1 MSMDISDF
9 YQTFFDEA
17 DELLADME
25 QHLLVLQPEAPDA
38 EQLNAI
44 FRAAHSIKGGAGT
57 FGFSVLQE
65 TTHLMEN
72 LLDEARRGEMQL
84 NTDII
89 NLFLET
95 KDIMQEQL
103 DAYKQSQEPDAASF
117 DYICQALRQL
127 ALEAKG
133 ETPSAVTRLSVV
145 AKSEPQDEQSRNQ
158 LPRRIILSRL
168 KAGEVDLLEEELGH
182 LTTLTD
188 VVKGVD
194 SLSAILPGDIAED
207 DITAV
212 LCFVIEADQI
222 TFETVEVSP
231 KISTPPVLK
240 LAAEQAPTG
249 RVEREKTTRSSE
261 STSIRVAVEK
271 VDQLINLVGELVIT
285 QSMLAQRSSELDP
298 VNHGDLI
305 TSMGQLQRNARDL
318 QESVMSIRMMPMEY
332 VFSRYPRLV
341 RDLAGKLGKQV
352 ELTLVGSSTE
362 LDKSLIERIID
373 PLTHLV
379 RNSLD
384 HGIELPEKR
393 LAAGKNSVGNLILSA
408 EHQGGNICIEVTD
421 DGAGLNR
428 ERILAKAASQG
439 LTVSENMSDDEV
451 AMLIFAPGFSTAEQV
466 TDVSGRGVGMDVVK
480 RNIQEM
486 GGHVEIQSKQGT
498 GTTIRILLPLTL
510 AILDGM
516 SVRVADEVFI
526 LPLNAVMESLQP
538 REAINFMVITKG
550 AGRIAEVGARFVLDG
565 MPGKQMAIDADLN
578 AGLIGEDEAK
588 KRRSEVTQ
596 EADFYG
602 SMDGA
607 SKFVRG
613 DAIAGILI
621 MVINVVGGL
630 LVGVLQHGMS
640 MGHAAE
646 SYTLLTI
653 GDGLVAQIPALVI
666 STAAGV
672 IVTRVS
678 TDQDVGEQMVNQ
690 LFSNPSVMLLS
701 AAVLGLLG
709 LVPGMPNLVFLLF
722 TAGLLGLAWW
732 IRGREQKA
740 PAEPKPVKMAENNAV
755 VEATWNDVQL
765 EDSLGME
772 VGYRLSPMVDFQQDG
787 ELLGRIRSIRKKF
800 AQEMGFLPP
809 VVHIRDNMDLQPAR
823 YRILMK
829 GVEIGSGDAY
839 PGRWLAI
846 NPGTAAGTLP
856 GEATVDPAFGLNA
869 IWIESA
875 LKEQA
880 QIQGYTVV
888 EASTVVATHLNHL
901 ISQHAAE
908 LFGRQ
913 EAQQLLDRVAQ
924 EMPKLTEDL
933 VPGVVTLTTLHK
945 VLQNLLDEKV
955 PIRDMR
961 TILETLA
968 EHAPIQS
975 DPHEL
980 TAVVRVALGRA
991 ITQQWFPG
999 KDEVHVIGL
1008 DTPLERLLLQAL
1020 QGGGGLEPGLA
1031 DRLLAQTQEALS
1043 RQEMVG
1049 APPVLLV
1056 NHALRPLLS
1065 RFLRRSLPQ
1074 LVVLSNLELS
1084 DNRHIR
1090 MTATI
1095 GGK

>member
-133 ETPSAVTRLSVV
+133 ETPSVVTRLSVV
-145 AKSEPQDEQSRNQ
+145 AKSEPQDEQSRSQ

-188 VVKGVD
+188 VVKGAD

-538 REAINFMVITKG
+538 READLHPLAGGERVLEVRGEYLPIVELWKVFNVAGAKTEATQGIVVILQSG
-550 AGRIAEVGARFVLDG
+550 GRRYALLVD
-565 MPGKQMAIDADLN
+565 Q
-578 AGLIGEDEAK
+578 LIGQHQVVVKNLESNYRK
-588 KRRSEVTQ
+588 VP
-596 EADFYG
+596 
-602 SMDGA
+602 
-607 SKFVRG
+607 
-613 DAIAGILI
+613 GI
-621 MVINVVGGL
+621 
-630 LVGVLQHGMS
+630 S
-640 MGHAAE
+640 AA
-646 SYTLLTI
+646 TI
-653 GDGLVAQIPALVI
+653 LGDGSVALIVDVSALQAI
-666 STAAGV
+666 NREQRMANTAA
-672 IVTRVS
+672 
-678 TDQDVGEQMVNQ
+678 
-690 LFSNPSVMLLS
+690 
-701 AAVLGLLG
+701 
-709 LVPGMPNLVFLLF
+709 
-722 TAGLLGLAWW
+722 
-732 IRGREQKA
+732 
-740 PAEPKPVKMAENNAV
+740 
-755 VEATWNDVQL
+755 
-765 EDSLGME
+765 
-772 VGYRLSPMVDFQQDG
+772 
-787 ELLGRIRSIRKKF
+787 
-800 AQEMGFLPP
+800 
-809 VVHIRDNMDLQPAR
+809 
-823 YRILMK
+823 
-829 GVEIGSGDAY
+829 
-839 PGRWLAI
+839 
-846 NPGTAAGTLP
+846 
-856 GEATVDPAFGLNA
+856 
-869 IWIESA
+869 
-875 LKEQA
+875 
-880 QIQGYTVV
+880 
-888 EASTVVATHLNHL
+888 
-901 ISQHAAE
+901 
-908 LFGRQ
+908 
-913 EAQQLLDRVAQ
+913 
-924 EMPKLTEDL
+924 
-933 VPGVVTLTTLHK
+933 
-945 VLQNLLDEKV
+945 
-955 PIRDMR
+955 
-961 TILETLA
+961 
-968 EHAPIQS
+968 
-975 DPHEL
+975 
-980 TAVVRVALGRA
+980 
-991 ITQQWFPG
+991 
-999 KDEVHVIGL
+999 
-1008 DTPLERLLLQAL
+1008 
-1020 QGGGGLEPGLA
+1020 
-1031 DRLLAQTQEALS
+1031 
-1043 RQEMVG
+1043 
-1049 APPVLLV
+1049 
-1056 NHALRPLLS
+1056 
-1065 RFLRRSLPQ
+1065 
-1074 LVVLSNLELS
+1074 
-1084 DNRHIR
+1084 
-1090 MTATI
+1090 
-1095 GGK
+1095 

>member
-127 ALEAKG
+127 ALEAKD

-145 AKSEPQDEQSRNQ
+145 AKSEPQDEQSRSQ
-158 LPRRIILSRL
+158 SPRRIILSRL

-188 VVKGVD
+188 VVKGAD

-222 TFETVEVSP
+222 TFETVDVSP
-231 KISTPPVLK
+231 KISTPPMLK
-240 LAAEQAPTG
+240 LVAEQAPTG

-538 REAINFMVITKG
+538 READLHPLAGGERVLEVRGEYLPIVELWKVFNVAGAKTEATQGIVVILQSG
-550 AGRIAEVGARFVLDG
+550 GRRYALLVD
-565 MPGKQMAIDADLN
+565 Q
-578 AGLIGEDEAK
+578 LIGQHQVVVKNLESNYRK
-588 KRRSEVTQ
+588 VP
-596 EADFYG
+596 
-602 SMDGA
+602 
-607 SKFVRG
+607 
-613 DAIAGILI
+613 GI
-621 MVINVVGGL
+621 
-630 LVGVLQHGMS
+630 S
-640 MGHAAE
+640 AA
-646 SYTLLTI
+646 TI
-653 GDGLVAQIPALVI
+653 LGDGSVALIVDVSALQAI
-666 STAAGV
+666 NREQRMANTAA
-672 IVTRVS
+672 
-678 TDQDVGEQMVNQ
+678 
-690 LFSNPSVMLLS
+690 
-701 AAVLGLLG
+701 
-709 LVPGMPNLVFLLF
+709 
-722 TAGLLGLAWW
+722 
-732 IRGREQKA
+732 
-740 PAEPKPVKMAENNAV
+740 
-755 VEATWNDVQL
+755 
-765 EDSLGME
+765 
-772 VGYRLSPMVDFQQDG
+772 
-787 ELLGRIRSIRKKF
+787 
-800 AQEMGFLPP
+800 
-809 VVHIRDNMDLQPAR
+809 
-823 YRILMK
+823 
-829 GVEIGSGDAY
+829 
-839 PGRWLAI
+839 
-846 NPGTAAGTLP
+846 
-856 GEATVDPAFGLNA
+856 
-869 IWIESA
+869 
-875 LKEQA
+875 
-880 QIQGYTVV
+880 
-888 EASTVVATHLNHL
+888 
-901 ISQHAAE
+901 
-908 LFGRQ
+908 
-913 EAQQLLDRVAQ
+913 
-924 EMPKLTEDL
+924 
-933 VPGVVTLTTLHK
+933 
-945 VLQNLLDEKV
+945 
-955 PIRDMR
+955 
-961 TILETLA
+961 
-968 EHAPIQS
+968 
-975 DPHEL
+975 
-980 TAVVRVALGRA
+980 
-991 ITQQWFPG
+991 
-999 KDEVHVIGL
+999 
-1008 DTPLERLLLQAL
+1008 
-1020 QGGGGLEPGLA
+1020 
-1031 DRLLAQTQEALS
+1031 
-1043 RQEMVG
+1043 
-1049 APPVLLV
+1049 
-1056 NHALRPLLS
+1056 
-1065 RFLRRSLPQ
+1065 
-1074 LVVLSNLELS
+1074 
-1084 DNRHIR
+1084 
-1090 MTATI
+1090 
-1095 GGK
+1095 